1 MKNLAISVNLSVRSG
16 VRDVVRFL
24 AASLA
29 ALLLP
34 LSLFGQGNAG
44 RILGSVTDQA
54 GGVIVGATV
63 VVNDVQRGISRTLTT
78 DDAGQYL
85 APNLLPGEYSVRAQ
99 AKGFKAVE
107 RLNIGLEVGRDAR
120 VDFILPTG
128 NVTEVVEVQVLVP
141 LVDSTS
147 ATLGGTI
154 DNQTINDLPLNG
166 RDYQKLLTLRP
177 GVMIYP
183 GGGGWDCPSFRL

>member
-1 MKNLAISVNLSVRSG
+1 MIAIFGLGGSMKNLAISVNLSVRSG

-29 ALLLP
+29 ALLLSP
-34 LSLFGQGNAG
+34 SLFGQGNAG

-54 GGVIVGATV
+54 GGVIVGAAV

-85 APNLLPGEYSVRAQ
+85 APNLLPGDYSVRAE

-107 RLNIGLEVGRDAR
+107 RINIGLEVGKDAR

-128 NVTEVVEVQVLVP
+128 DVTEVGEVQEMVQLLHP
-141 LVDSTS
+141 TST
-147 ATLGGTI
+147 TWVGT
-154 DNQTINDLPLNG
+154 
-166 RDYQKLLTLRP
+166 
-177 GVMIYP
+177 
-183 GGGGWDCPSFRL
+183 